1 MTWLSLLETSS
12 TELNWGITSSEP
24 LVIWFDLPNTF
35 YSFIWYAETEESVEY
50 ILSLQEVKDGELDA
64 DQLDEHWFL
73 MVRDW

>member
-1 MTWLSLLETSS
+1 M
-12 TELNWGITSSEP
+12 
-24 LVIWFDLPNTF
+24 
-35 YSFIWYAETEESVEY
+35 EY